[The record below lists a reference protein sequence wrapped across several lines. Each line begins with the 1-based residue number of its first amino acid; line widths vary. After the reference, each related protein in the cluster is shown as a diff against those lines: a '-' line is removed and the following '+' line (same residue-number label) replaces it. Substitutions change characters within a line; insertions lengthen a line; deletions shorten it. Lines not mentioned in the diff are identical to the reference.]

1 MKKNLLLLLSA
12 PLLLAGCATYHVSTE
27 SLVQQ
32 MADTRPEKKYI
43 YLPEAPFVP
52 FSVDGNSLH
61 ELKCLDKHGK
71 ETTIDVTN
79 RTSVRITLADS
90 SRKTFYFNTLLL
102 KDSTITGSKTH
113 FFEMHIKPVRLRD
126 VVKIEVQKD

>member
-1 MKKNLLLLLSA
+1 MKKALLLLSA
-12 PLLLAGCATYHVSTE
+12 PLLLAGCATYHLSTE

-32 MADTRPEKKYI
+32 MADTQPEKKYI
-43 YLPEAPFVP
+43 YAPTLPFIP

-61 ELKCLDKHGK
+61 QLKCLDKSGK

-79 RTSVRITLADS
+79 RTSVRLTLADS
-90 SRKTFYFNTLLL
+90 SRTTFYFNTLLL
-102 KDSTITGSKTH
+102 KDSTIAGSKTH
-113 FFEMHIKPVRLRD
+113 FFEMHIKPVKLRD

>member
-1 MKKNLLLLLSA
+1 MNKTLLHLTVLLSFA
-12 PLLLAGCATYHVSTE
+12 SCATYHLSTD

-32 MADTRPEKKYI
+32 MADTQPERKYT
-43 YLPEAPFVP
+43 YSPSLPFVP
-52 FSVDGNSLH
+52 FSVVGNSLQR
-61 ELKCLDKHGK
+61 LLCVDKNGK

-90 SRKTFYFNTLLL
+90 SRRTFYFNTLLL

-113 FFEMHIKPVRLRD
+113 FFEMHVKPIKLRD
-126 VVKIEVQKD
+126 VVKIEVQKS

>member
-1 MKKNLLLLLSA
+1 MKKILLYISASLLLTS
-12 PLLLAGCATYHVSTE
+12 CATYHLSTE

-32 MADTRPEKKYI
+32 MADTKPERKYI
-43 YLPEAPFVP
+43 YSPNLPFIP
-52 FSVDGNSLH
+52 FSVDGNSLQQ
-61 ELKCLDKHGK
+61 LKCIDKNGK

-90 SRKTFYFNTLLL
+90 SHKTFYFNTLLL

-113 FFEMHIKPVRLRD
+113 FFEMHIKPILLRD
-126 VVKIEVQKD
+126 VVKIEVQRS

>member
-1 MKKNLLLLLSA
+1 MKKILLYFSV
-12 PLLLAGCATYHVSTE
+12 PLLLTSCATYHLSTE

-32 MADTRPEKKYI
+32 MADTKPERKYI
-43 YLPEAPFVP
+43 YTPSLPFIP

-61 ELKCLDKHGK
+61 QLKCVDKNGK
-71 ETTIDVTN
+71 ETSIDVTN

-90 SRKTFYFNTLLL
+90 SHKTFYFNTLLL

-113 FFEMHIKPVRLRD
+113 FFEMHIKPILLRD
-126 VVKIEVQKD
+126 VVKIEVQKS

>member
-1 MKKNLLLLLSA
+1 MKKILLYLPVSLLLTS
-12 PLLLAGCATYHVSTE
+12 CATYHLSTE

-32 MADTRPEKKYI
+32 MADTKPERQYI
-43 YLPEAPFVP
+43 YSPNLPFIP

-61 ELKCLDKHGK
+61 QLKCVDKNGK

-90 SRKTFYFNTLLL
+90 SHKTFYFNTLLL

-113 FFEMHIKPVRLRD
+113 FFEMHIKPILLRD
-126 VVKIEVQKD
+126 VVKIEVQRS

>member
-1 MKKNLLLLLSA
+1 MKKILLYISASLLLTS
-12 PLLLAGCATYHVSTE
+12 CATYHLSSE

-32 MADTRPEKKYI
+32 MADTKPERQYI
-43 YLPEAPFVP
+43 YSPNLPFIP

-61 ELKCLDKHGK
+61 QLKCIDKNGK

-90 SRKTFYFNTLLL
+90 SHKTFYFNTLLL
-102 KDSTITGSKTH
+102 KDSTISGSKTH
-113 FFEMHIKPVRLRD
+113 FFEMHIKPILLRD
-126 VVKIEVQKD
+126 VVKIEVQRS

>member
-1 MKKNLLLLLSA
+1 MKKFLPYFLA
-12 PLLLAGCATYHVSTE
+12 PLLLTSCATYHLSTE

-32 MADTRPEKKYI
+32 MADTQPEKKYT
-43 YLPEAPFVP
+43 YMPSLPFIP

-61 ELKCLDKHGK
+61 QLKCVDKNGK

-79 RTSVRITLADS
+79 RTSVRITMTDS

-102 KDSTITGSKTH
+102 KDSTISGSKTH
-113 FFEMHIKPVRLRD
+113 FFEAHIKPIMLRD
-126 VVKIEVQKD
+126 VAKIEVQKS

>member
-1 MKKNLLLLLSA
+1 MKKALLYLSA
-12 PLLLAGCATYHVSTE
+12 PLLLTGCATYHLSTE

-32 MADTRPEKKYI
+32 MANTQPEKKYT
-43 YLPEAPFVP
+43 YLPSFPFIP

-61 ELKCLDKHGK
+61 QLKCLDKNGK

-90 SRKTFYFNTLLL
+90 SRKTFYFNTLLF
-102 KDSTITGSKTH
+102 KDSTVSGSKTH
-113 FFEMHIKPVRLRD
+113 FFEMHIKPIKLRD
-126 VVKIEVQKD
+126 VVKIEVQKS